1 MRLRDRQNRYGN
13 LYPELIMVDNSD
25 NHFKFFAP
33 MTTSQVLM
41 PNTLTQLCVVKEKAR
56 NYVEML
62 EA

>member
-1 MRLRDRQNRYGN
+1 
-13 LYPELIMVDNSD
+13 MVDNSD

-33 MTTSQVLM
+33 MITSQVLM
-41 PNTLTQLCVVKEKAR
+41 PNTLTQCYALEKVR

>member
-41 PNTLTQLCVVKEKAR
+41 PNTLTQSYAL
-56 NYVEML
+56 
-62 EA
+62 